1 MNLTILFIFIIATTI
16 ITDILTYKK
25 DQFLEMKNKKI
36 KRIINNY
43 LSICFTYLVFTLLF
57 SLLFRY
63 LLVPEEYFTCDN
75 CIVTITNS
83 IVGTIAIILQIFNIY
98 NFYDNYIYTYRFFA
112 SHSRNYEKILILIIG
127 VISVLLN
134 EFLISNINLEL
145 LTYKETILNLLIG
158 LVRYSAFF
166 FMTLLIIKREVK
178 RIFGR
183 KKEIEE
189 YY

>member
-63 LLVPEEYFTCDN
+63 LLVPEEY
-75 CIVTITNS
+75 
-83 IVGTIAIILQIFNIY
+83 
-98 NFYDNYIYTYRFFA
+98 
-112 SHSRNYEKILILIIG
+112 
-127 VISVLLN
+127 
-134 EFLISNINLEL
+134 
-145 LTYKETILNLLIG
+145 
-158 LVRYSAFF
+158 
-166 FMTLLIIKREVK
+166 
-178 RIFGR
+178 
-183 KKEIEE
+183 
-189 YY
+189 

>member
-1 MNLTILFIFIIATTI
+1 MNLTVLFLFIIATTI

-57 SLLFRY
+57 SLLFKY
-63 LLVPEEYFTCDN
+63 LLVPAEYLTCDN
-75 CIVTITNS
+75 CIITISNT
-83 IVGTIAIILQIFNIY
+83 IVGVVGLILQVFNVY

-112 SHSRNYEKILILIIG
+112 CHSRNYEKILILIIG

-134 EFLISNINLEL
+134 EFLVSNINLEF
-145 LTYKETILNLLIG
+145 LTFKESIFNLLIG
-158 LVRYSAFF
+158 LIRYSAFF
-166 FMTLLIIKREVK
+166 FMTLLIIKREIKKV
-178 RIFGR
+178 FGR

>member
-83 IVGTIAIILQIFNIY
+83 IVGTIAIILQIFNI
-98 NFYDNYIYTYRFFA
+98 
-112 SHSRNYEKILILIIG
+112 
-127 VISVLLN
+127 
-134 EFLISNINLEL
+134 FLISNINLEL
-145 LTYKETILNLLIG
+145 LTFKETILNLLIG